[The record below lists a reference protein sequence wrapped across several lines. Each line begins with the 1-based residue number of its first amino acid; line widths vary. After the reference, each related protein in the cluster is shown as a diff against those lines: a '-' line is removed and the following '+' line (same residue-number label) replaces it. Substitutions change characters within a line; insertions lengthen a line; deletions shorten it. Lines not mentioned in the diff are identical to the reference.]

1 MKAALNLLAIG
12 LLILTT
18 SCASTTNTN
27 SDSNQQAEAARAAQ
41 LQEQA
46 LADGRARAAREA
58 EATRRQALLDARVKA
73 DAAVEALRQQ
83 EEQALEVTR
92 QQQRIAEL
100 RTQITTNQAEAS
112 NLDKANAVLSE
123 AITTAENLSA
133 TLAAE
138 QEKYASTNPVT
149 GETVE
154 ALAKA
159 RIEEL
164 KAQIVK
170 LRAQAAAL
178 TSATP

>member
-27 SDSNQQAEAARAAQ
+27 SDSNQQAARAAQ

-83 EEQALEVTR
+83 EEQALAVTR